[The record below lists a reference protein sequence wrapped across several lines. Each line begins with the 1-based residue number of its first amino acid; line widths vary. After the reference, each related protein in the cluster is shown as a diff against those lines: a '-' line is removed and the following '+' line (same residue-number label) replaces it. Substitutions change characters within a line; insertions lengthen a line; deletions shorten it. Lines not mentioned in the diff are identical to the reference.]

1 MSRTLWFVAGAG
13 AGVYAVTRARRVAE
27 ALTPE
32 GLADRLAGLTVGAR
46 LFGDEVRAGMAEKEN
61 DVRRRVGLTFHG
73 SEAPGLDRLDHPG
86 GLDRLDH
93 PELDGPETNR
103 EDDD

>member
-73 SEAPGLDRLDHPG
+73 SPTPGLDTLDRPGPDAPGLE
-86 GLDRLDH
+86 GLDQ
-93 PELDGPETNR
+93 PGTNR

>member
-13 AGVYAVTRARRVAE
+13 AGVYAMTRARRVAE

-32 GLADRLAGLTVGAR
+32 GLADRLAGLSVGAR
-46 LFGDEVRAGMAEKEN
+46 LFGEEVRAGMAEKEN
-61 DVRRRVGLTFHG
+61 DVRHRVGLTFHG
-73 SEAPGLDRLDHPG
+73 ASTPELDRLGLDELDHAGLDRPA
-86 GLDRLDH
+86 
-93 PELDGPETNR
+93 TTR

>member
-13 AGVYAVTRARRVAE
+13 AGVYAMTRARRAAE

-32 GLADRLAGLTVGAR
+32 GLADRLAGLSVGAR

-73 SEAPGLDRLDHPG
+73 SPP

-93 PELDGPETNR
+93 PELDQPGPDRLEAPEPTR